1 MDITVLEFDDGNLD
15 ITHDF
20 DIMESEIQNESDNEE
35 VSDFF
40 KRFEQYDEKSKSNL
54 EETEI
59 VNIGTETEVKEIRIS
74 IHLNEEQKRNPL
86 HCVF

>member
-1 MDITVLEFDDGNLD
+1 MDITVLEFDDSNLD

-35 VSDFF
+35 VSGFF
-40 KRFEQYDEKSKSNL
+40 KRFEQYEEKSKPNL
-54 EETEI
+54 EEKEI

-74 IHLNEEQKRNPL
+74 IHLIEE
-86 HCVF
+86 

>member
-1 MDITVLEFDDGNLD
+1 MRK
-15 ITHDF
+15 
-20 DIMESEIQNESDNEE
+20 

-40 KRFEQYDEKSKSNL
+40 KRFEQYEEKSKPNL

>member
-1 MDITVLEFDDGNLD
+1 MDITVLESGDGNLD
-15 ITHDF
+15 ITLDF
-20 DIMESEIQNESDNEE
+20 DIMEPEIQNESDNEK
-35 VSDFF
+35 VSDLF
-40 KRFEQYDEKSKSNL
+40 KRFEQYEEKSKPNL